1 MKKNVTQLGKYT
13 AEKSVWMNC
22 VFYLLSIAES
32 DLRNPEQD
40 GTNDF
45 SGSTELLG
53 ANGLTWV
60 SAYRG
65 VYDVKDNNAR
75 NIPRNHMALVTIQ
88 IYCSFWYFV
97 LLILVL
103 KGSCKMLP
111 WPFSLISVKSFS
123 CFIYNV

>member
-1 MKKNVTQLGKYT
+1 MKKNVTILRKYT
-13 AEKSVWMNC
+13 AENC

-32 DLRNPEQD
+32 DLKNPEQD

-88 IYCSFWYFV
+88 MYCSFWYFV
-97 LLILVL
+97 LFILVL
-103 KGSCKMLP
+103 KGSCKMLH

-123 CFIYNV
+123 CFIFNV

>member
-1 MKKNVTQLGKYT
+1 MY
-13 AEKSVWMNC
+13 C

-32 DLRNPEQD
+32 DLRNPKQD

-45 SGSTELLG
+45 SGSPELLG

-75 NIPRNHMALVTIQ
+75 NIPRNYIALVTNKMLF
-88 IYCSFWYFV
+88 CSFWDFV
-97 LLILVL
+97 LFILVL
-103 KGSCKMLP
+103 KGSCTMLH
-111 WPFSLISVKSFS
+111 
-123 CFIYNV
+123 